1 MDSTFQKIGIYQ
13 IIGVLFTGMIT
24 LLIFVYLNIPVSD
37 VMNISLGIGND
48 NDTGIRL
55 LIFLVLSYFV
65 GIVVQEMG
73 EIIERLDFKKKKY
86 KAVFLE
92 TPIKNNIIWDNSLEL
107 DDMIKI
113 ANEIL
118 PKQKNNTHFTEKEQE
133 YVFFHCKDYLEVTGK
148 SRKSTSLDSLM
159 AMSRGFFTVFTILAI
174 YYLYLILNNPSY
186 KVALH
191 MLVFSLLAI
200 LFYNRAN
207 KYSRLRVRAIMR
219 HYKMIKK
226 YASNTK

>member
-73 EIIERLDFKKKKY
+73 EIIERLDF
-86 KAVFLE
+86 
-92 TPIKNNIIWDNSLEL
+92 
-107 DDMIKI
+107 
-113 ANEIL
+113 
-118 PKQKNNTHFTEKEQE
+118 
-133 YVFFHCKDYLEVTGK
+133 
-148 SRKSTSLDSLM
+148 
-159 AMSRGFFTVFTILAI
+159 TV
-174 YYLYLILNNPSY
+174 
-186 KVALH
+186 
-191 MLVFSLLAI
+191 
-200 LFYNRAN
+200 R
-207 KYSRLRVRAIMR
+207 
-219 HYKMIKK
+219 
-226 YASNTK
+226 

>member
-1 MDSTFQKIGIYQ
+1 MAKLHTEA
-13 IIGVLFTGMIT
+13 M
-24 LLIFVYLNIPVSD
+24 
-37 VMNISLGIGND
+37 
-48 NDTGIRL
+48 
-55 LIFLVLSYFV
+55 
-65 GIVVQEMG
+65 
-73 EIIERLDFKKKKY
+73 ERINRKNTTRSGKKKKY

-191 MLVFSLLAI
+191 MLVFSLLAS

-219 HYKMIKK
+219 HYKVIKK